1 MIVVGPNGPQCCS
14 LRLVPCIR
22 AVVVVAGDVVV
33 VVAASWCHLAAFLH
47 IPPAA
52 SRHTKECLIYF

>member
-1 MIVVGPNGPQCCS
+1 M
-14 LRLVPCIR
+14 RLVPCIR
-22 AVVVVAGDVVV
+22 AAVAVAGDAAAAAA
-33 VVAASWCHLAAFLH
+33 VAASWCHLAAFLH